1 MRVSQLGLVL
11 TAMAGAAQERAEY
24 YTSRNAGGGKPAPA
38 AEAIAWTLRTILM
51 AGAQRCIELAKEE
64 ETDDQQQ

>member
-51 AGAQRCIELAKEE
+51 AGAQRCIQLAKEE
-64 ETDDQQQ
+64 TDEQQ

>member
-24 YTSRNAGGGKPAPA
+24 YSTRGANGRPAPA
-38 AEAIAWTLRTILM
+38 AEAIAWTLRSIFM
-51 AGAQRCIELAKEE
+51 AGAQRCIDLAKE
-64 ETDDQQQ
+64 DQEDGE